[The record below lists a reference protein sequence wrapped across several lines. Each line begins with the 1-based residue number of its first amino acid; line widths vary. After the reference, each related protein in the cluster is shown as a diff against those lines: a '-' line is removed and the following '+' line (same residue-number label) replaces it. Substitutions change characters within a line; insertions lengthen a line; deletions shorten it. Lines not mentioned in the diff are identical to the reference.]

1 MSSGIAERWKVLS
14 GSDKWEGLLDPL
26 DSDLCRYLIHYATM
40 VGPASEAFINEPASK
55 YVGLSRYSRGNL
67 LAKSGVVKGN
77 PFKYEVTKYFY
88 APSTD
93 IIFQDKGYTVR
104 PARVDAVVK
113 ESNWIGYVA
122 VATDEGKV
130 ALGRRDILIAWR
142 GTKRPSESLANLT
155 FSFVKAPLLFG
166 QNSDPLVHKGW
177 HDMYTTINQ
186 DSQLNQTSARD
197 QRQNTAGPP
206 PNPHAPCLPFI
217 PITGHENVE
226 FQDLSATPPQPRDN
240 LVDNSD
246 HSYNGSQQQ
255 VHTHG
260 DSINNDSTANSS
272 TSPELL
278 DNLIPQSIVDSPH
291 AIEHSEVSAPAP
303 VNIRGEVA
311 RLVELYKDEEISITV
326 TGHSLGSSMATLNA
340 TDLAVNPFNNNK
352 DIPVTAFLYASPKVG
367 DENFKNAI
375 SNQQNLR
382 VLRITDVNDPVPTL
396 PPPGPIDGTIWP
408 TYDYVDVGEG
418 IAIESMKSDYLK
430 PGIDNLLTH
439 DLMLYMHGIDGFQGS
454 QGGFERQGYFDLA
467 KVNKYQDALKDE
479 YSTPA
484 GWLGVKDN
492 GMVQQEDG
500 TYILDDH
507 EPDETF

>member
-14 GSDKWEGLLDPL
+14 GSDNWEGLLDPL
-26 DSDLCRYLIHYATM
+26 DSDLCRYLIHYGTM
-40 VGPASEAFINEPASK
+40 VGPASDAFIDEPASK
-55 YVGLSRYSRGNL
+55 YVGLSRYARRNL

-93 IIFQDKGYTVR
+93 IIFQDKGYMVR

-113 ESNWIGYVA
+113 ESNWIGYVG

-142 GTKRPSESLANLT
+142 GTKRPSEKLANVT
-155 FSFVKAPLLFG
+155 FTFVNAPLIFG
-166 QNSDPLVHKGW
+166 QDSNPLVHKGW
-177 HDMYTTINQ
+177 YDMYTTINQ

-197 QRQNTAGPP
+197 Q
-206 PNPHAPCLPFI
+206 
-217 PITGHENVE
+217 
-226 FQDLSATPPQPRDN
+226 
-240 LVDNSD
+240 
-246 HSYNGSQQQ
+246 
-255 VHTHG
+255 
-260 DSINNDSTANSS
+260 
-272 TSPELL
+272 
-278 DNLIPQSIVDSPH
+278 
-291 AIEHSEVSAPAP
+291 
-303 VNIRGEVA
+303 IREEVA
-311 RLVELYKDEEISITV
+311 RLVELYKNEEVSITV

-340 TDLAVNPFNNNK
+340 TDLAVNPVNNNK
-352 DIPVTAFLYASPKVG
+352 DILVTAFLYASPKVG

-375 SNQQNLR
+375 SNQKNLR
-382 VLRITDVNDPVPTL
+382 VLRITDINDFVPTL

-408 TYDYVDVGEG
+408 LYDYVDVGEG
-418 IAIESMKSDYLK
+418 IAIESKKSQYLK
-430 PGIDNLLTH
+430 PEINNLLTH
-439 DLMLYMHGIDGFQGS
+439 DLVLYMHGIDGFRGS

-467 KVNKYQDALKDE
+467 KVNKFQDALKDE
-479 YSTPA
+479 YLTPT
-484 GWLGVKDN
+484 GWLCVKDN

>member
-1 MSSGIAERWKVLS
+1 MSGIAERWKVLS

-55 YVGLSRYSRGNL
+55 YVGLSRYARGNL

-88 APSTD
+88 APSTIEVPD
-93 IIFQDKGYTVR
+93 DGYTVR
-104 PARVDAVVK
+104 PARADAVLK

-142 GTKRPSESLANLT
+142 GTKRPSEWKSNFT
-155 FSFVKAPLLFG
+155 FVFVKAPLFFG
-166 QNSDPLVHKGW
+166 QDSDPQVHKGW
-177 HDMYTTINQ
+177 YDMYTTINQ
-186 DSQLNQTSARD
+186 DSQLNQKSARD
-197 QRQNTAGPP
+197 Q
-206 PNPHAPCLPFI
+206 
-217 PITGHENVE
+217 
-226 FQDLSATPPQPRDN
+226 
-240 LVDNSD
+240 
-246 HSYNGSQQQ
+246 
-255 VHTHG
+255 
-260 DSINNDSTANSS
+260 
-272 TSPELL
+272 
-278 DNLIPQSIVDSPH
+278 
-291 AIEHSEVSAPAP
+291 
-303 VNIRGEVA
+303 IREEAA

-340 TDLAVNPFNNNK
+340 TDLAFNPINNNK
-352 DIPVTAFLYASPKVG
+352 DILVTAFLYASPKVG
-367 DENFKNAI
+367 DGNFKNAI

-382 VLRITDVNDPVPTL
+382 VLRISDVNDIVTAVP
-396 PPPGPIDGTIWP
+396 PIGWPDGSLVQLKP
-408 TYDYVDVGEG
+408 YVDVGEG
-418 IAIESMKSDYLK
+418 IEIESKKSQYLK
-430 PGIDNLLTH
+430 PGINNLLTH

-454 QGGFERQGYFDLA
+454 KGGFERQGYFDLA
-467 KVNKYQDALKDE
+467 KVNKYQGALEKE
-479 YSTPA
+479 YPTPT
-484 GWLGVKDN
+484 GWLGIKDN

>member
-1 MSSGIAERWKVLS
+1 M
-14 GSDKWEGLLDPL
+14 
-26 DSDLCRYLIHYATM
+26 
-40 VGPASEAFINEPASK
+40 
-55 YVGLSRYSRGNL
+55 
-67 LAKSGVVKGN
+67 
-77 PFKYEVTKYFY
+77 
-88 APSTD
+88 
-93 IIFQDKGYTVR
+93 VR
-104 PARVDAVVK
+104 PTRVDAVVK

-142 GTKRPSESLANLT
+142 GTKRPSEKLANLT
-155 FSFVKAPLLFG
+155 FTFVKAPLLFG

-197 QRQNTAGPP
+197 Q
-206 PNPHAPCLPFI
+206 
-217 PITGHENVE
+217 
-226 FQDLSATPPQPRDN
+226 
-240 LVDNSD
+240 
-246 HSYNGSQQQ
+246 
-255 VHTHG
+255 
-260 DSINNDSTANSS
+260 
-272 TSPELL
+272 
-278 DNLIPQSIVDSPH
+278 
-291 AIEHSEVSAPAP
+291 
-303 VNIRGEVA
+303 IREEVA
-311 RLVELYKDEEISITV
+311 RLVGLYKDEEISITV

-340 TDLAVNPFNNNK
+340 TDLAFNPISNNK

-382 VLRITDVNDPVPTL
+382 VLRITDVNDLVPKL
-396 PPPGPIDGTIWP
+396 PPLGPI
-408 TYDYVDVGEG
+408 DVGEG
-418 IAIESMKSDYLK
+418 IAIESKKSQYLK
-430 PGIDNLLTH
+430 PEIDNLLTH
-439 DLMLYMHGIDGFQGS
+439 DLMLYMHGIDGFRGS

-479 YSTPA
+479 YRTPT

-507 EPDETF
+507 EQDETF

>member
-55 YVGLSRYSRGNL
+55 YVGLSRYARGNL

-93 IIFQDKGYTVR
+93 IIFQDKEYTVR
-104 PARVDAVVK
+104 PARVDAVLK

-142 GTKRPSESLANLT
+142 GTKRPSEKLANLT
-155 FSFVKAPLLFG
+155 FTFVNAPLIFG

-177 HDMYTTINQ
+177 YDMYTTINQ
-186 DSQLNQTSARD
+186 DSQLNQTSAKD
-197 QRQNTAGPP
+197 Q
-206 PNPHAPCLPFI
+206 
-217 PITGHENVE
+217 
-226 FQDLSATPPQPRDN
+226 
-240 LVDNSD
+240 
-246 HSYNGSQQQ
+246 
-255 VHTHG
+255 
-260 DSINNDSTANSS
+260 
-272 TSPELL
+272 
-278 DNLIPQSIVDSPH
+278 
-291 AIEHSEVSAPAP
+291 
-303 VNIRGEVA
+303 IREEVA
-311 RLVELYKDEEISITV
+311 RLVELYKDEEVSITV

-340 TDLAVNPFNNNK
+340 TDLAFNPINNNK

-382 VLRITDVNDPVPTL
+382 VLRITDVNDLVPKL
-396 PPPGPIDGTIWP
+396 PPLGPIDGTIWP

-418 IAIESMKSDYLK
+418 IAIESKKSEFLK
-430 PGIDNLLTH
+430 PEIDNLLTH
-439 DLMLYMHGIDGFQGS
+439 DLMLYMHGIDGFRGS

-479 YSTPA
+479 YRTPT